1 VKKSDSLK
9 WSEEITTGDA
19 LVDKERTYQ
28 KEQSNAIIDK
38 QDVLTA
44 FKYGTKTIP
53 ITGKFRFSLH
63 IALVWLIC
71 LNNYQSRG

>member
-9 WSEEITTGDA
+9 WSEEIRTGEA
-19 LVDKERTYQ
+19 LVDKETTYQ

-44 FKYGTKTIP
+44 FKYGSKTIP
-53 ITGKFRFSLH
+53 LTGIFRL
-63 IALVWLIC
+63 
-71 LNNYQSRG
+71 

>member
-1 VKKSDSLK
+1 MKKSDSLK
-9 WSEEITTGDA
+9 WSEELNIGEA

-44 FKYGTKTIP
+44 FKYGTKIIP
-53 ITGKFRFSLH
+53 ITGIISILRTG
-63 IALVWLIC
+63 
-71 LNNYQSRG
+71 LNCATD